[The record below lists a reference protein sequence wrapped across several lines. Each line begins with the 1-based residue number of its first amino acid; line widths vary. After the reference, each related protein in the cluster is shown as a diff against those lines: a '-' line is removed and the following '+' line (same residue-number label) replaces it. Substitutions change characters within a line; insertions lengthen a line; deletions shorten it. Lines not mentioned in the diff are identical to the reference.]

1 MIVTLGDS
9 VCWGQG
15 LIEEHKFDY
24 LFAQA
29 RGLQFA
35 RVAHSGA
42 VIGTSSDTWREVEPG
57 EIPVGSPS
65 IWQQM
70 LAYTGWSQ
78 VELILLNGG
87 INDVSLTRILNPAT
101 SSSHLEQLIDQFCR
115 QGMED
120 LLDATAAKLML
131 PNAQIAVVGYYPILS
146 NQSGGSEKQIQSLL
160 EMHGVAT
167 TSVIAADEFSMSNL
181 IPAVVNNCLMFWNG
195 SNVALQAAVDA
206 TNAKLGRPVCRFVK
220 LPFTEQ
226 NAMWAPQSLL
236 WELTPLLLP
245 EDEVSGPRGQVCE
258 ALYGDVV
265 HISQWV
271 QCVRA
276 SAGHPRVEGAV
287 TIAATLS
294 SVL

>member
-1 MIVTLGDS
+1 MIVTFGDS

-15 LIEEHKFDY
+15 LVEEHKFDY

-29 RGLQFA
+29 KGLPVA

-42 VIGTSSDTWREVEPG
+42 VIGTSSDATREIEPG

-65 IWQQM
+65 IWQQV
-70 LAYTGWSQ
+70 LTYPGWPQ
-78 VELILLNGG
+78 VDLVLLNGG

-101 SSSHLEQLIDQFCR
+101 SSAHLEQLVDQFCR
-115 QGMED
+115 QGMAD
-120 LLDATAAKLML
+120 LLQAAAAKLTL

-146 NQSGGSEKQIQSLL
+146 SQSGGSEKQVQSLL
-160 EMHGVAT
+160 EIHGVAT
-167 TSVIAADEFSMSNL
+167 SSVVLADEFSMTDL
-181 IPAVVNNCLMFWNG
+181 TPTVVSNCLTFWK
-195 SNVALQAAVDA
+195 SSDIALQAAVDA
-206 TNAKLGRPVCRFVK
+206 ANAKLGRKACLFVK
-220 LPFTEQ
+220 LPFAEQ

-245 EDEVSGPRGQVCE
+245 EDEVSGQRGKVCE

-265 HISQWV
+265 HIPQWI

-276 SAGHPRVEGAV
+276 SAGHPKVEGAARIEAV
-287 TIAATLS
+287 LS
-294 SVL
+294 AVL